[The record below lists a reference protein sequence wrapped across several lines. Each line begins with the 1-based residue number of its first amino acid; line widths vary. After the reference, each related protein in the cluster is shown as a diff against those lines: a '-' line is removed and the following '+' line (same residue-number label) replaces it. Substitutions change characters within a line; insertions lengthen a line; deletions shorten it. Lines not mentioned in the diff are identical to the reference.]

1 MPSCMPGPRPTRRS
15 RCSDLS
21 SCTCFVNWLSGLP
34 AVEHSA
40 PPRNDMAGAGVCGAK
55 GARDRR
61 EGAEG
66 QRCSRR
72 ARDWCISTRKVG
84 CGVEAI
90 GQQMVIKMPR
100 LRSAGRR
107 RRRLRLP
114 SCHGMR
120 RPHPGALHVSE
131 PQARNSTVHCHA
143 RRSARCPLRSPAT
156 RQGLRV
162 FAAALPSPYVMI
174 AEQSISADSNTI
186 FLTRSP
192 PTVNLPDSLAP
203 SFSRTT
209 THTST
214 ETLAHPCT
222 SHWSGACVAQ
232 AAPCGCTSRRH

>member
-1 MPSCMPGPRPTRRS
+1 MPGPRPTRRS

-66 QRCSRR
+66 QRGSRR

-114 SCHGMR
+114 WNAETTSRRLARVRASGTQLHG
-120 RPHPGALHVSE
+120 
-131 PQARNSTVHCHA
+131 TVRQTRLRCHA

-162 FAAALPSPYVMI
+162 FVAALPSPYVMI
-174 AEQSISADSNTI
+174 A
-186 FLTRSP
+186 
-192 PTVNLPDSLAP
+192 
-203 SFSRTT
+203 
-209 THTST
+209 
-214 ETLAHPCT
+214 
-222 SHWSGACVAQ
+222 GAKHQC
-232 AAPCGCTSRRH
+232 

>member
-40 PPRNDMAGAGVCGAK
+40 PPRNDMAGARVCGAK
-55 GARDRR
+55 RARDRR

-114 SCHGMR
+114 WNAETTSRRLARVRASGTQLHGR
-120 RPHPGALHVSE
+120 YNKAGEATRDG
-131 PQARNSTVHCHA
+131 
-143 RRSARCPLRSPAT
+143 ARCPLRSPAT

-174 AEQSISADSNTI
+174 A
-186 FLTRSP
+186 
-192 PTVNLPDSLAP
+192 
-203 SFSRTT
+203 
-209 THTST
+209 
-214 ETLAHPCT
+214 
-222 SHWSGACVAQ
+222 GAKHQC
-232 AAPCGCTSRRH
+232 